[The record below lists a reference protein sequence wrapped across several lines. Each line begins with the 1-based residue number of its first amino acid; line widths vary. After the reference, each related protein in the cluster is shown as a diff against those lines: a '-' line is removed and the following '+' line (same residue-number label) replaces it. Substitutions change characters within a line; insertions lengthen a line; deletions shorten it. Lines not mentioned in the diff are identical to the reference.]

1 MENLS
6 RKININPE
14 FDDSIFITPEEIKS
28 EVESLAPKQRT
39 TTAKELLSRKVQ
51 VLPTLIPP
59 IFPRVG
65 IGCLA
70 GSSDTGKSAFLRQ
83 LSLQIVNHES
93 DFLGWKITPE
103 HFRTL
108 YISSED
114 DAEAMSFLLNLQ
126 DKAKK
131 FNPDYVDNLH
141 FIFELENVFE
151 NIELQL
157 QENKFDLIVIDCLTD
172 LYGSKGSLNE
182 STHVRSFL
190 NPFKALADKYQCLII
205 FLHHLGKRSDDY
217 EPNKRNLLGSQAIE
231 AKMRFVLEL
240 RADPYDPTKRHLCCL
255 KGNYLAR
262 EYKGESF
269 ELIFDDNMIFT
280 ATGHRT
286 PFEDL
291 QKLRSE
297 RSGVPMEQRVEQV
310 KVLSSQGKSQRDI
323 AKELQIGLAT
333 VNRYL
338 NGSSERSVPPN
349 P

>member
-1 MENLS
+1 MTNVS
-6 RKININPE
+6 IKPD
-14 FDDSIFITPEEIKS
+14 FDFTSITSDEIKT
-28 EVESLAPKQRT
+28 ELQVLTPKSKT
-39 TTAKELLSRKVQ
+39 TTARELLARKVQ

-83 LSLQIVNHES
+83 LSLQIVNH
-93 DFLGWKITPE
+93 DATFLGWKITPE

-114 DAEAMSFLLNLQ
+114 DEEAMSFLLNLQ

-131 FNPDYVDNLH
+131 FNPHYVDNLH
-141 FIFELENVFE
+141 FIFELDGVFE
-151 NIELQL
+151 RIESLL
-157 QENKFDLIVIDCLTD
+157 DENKFDLIVIDCLTD

-190 NPFKALADKYQCLII
+190 NPFKALADKHQCLII
-205 FLHHLGKRSDDY
+205 FLHHLGKRSEEY

-240 RADPYDPTKRHLCCL
+240 RADPHDPTKRHLCCL

-269 ELIFDDNMIFT
+269 ELIFDDNMIFH
-280 ATGHRT
+280 ATGNRT

-291 QKLRSE
+291 QKIRVE
-297 RSGVPMEQRVEQV
+297 RSSVQREQLVEQV
-310 KVLSSQGKSQRDI
+310 KELNVQGKSQRDI
-323 AKELQIGLAT
+323 AKQLNLSLGS
-333 VNRYL
+333 VNNYL
-338 NGSSERSVPPN
+338 RNGSSVHVQQN
-349 P
+349 PRE

>member
-1 MENLS
+1 MT
-6 RKININPE
+6 NISIKPD
-14 FDDSIFITPEEIKS
+14 FDFTSITPDEIKA
-28 EVESLAPKQRT
+28 ELQVLPPKSKT
-39 TTAKELLSRKVQ
+39 TTAKELLARKIQ

-59 IFPRVG
+59 IFPKVG

-83 LSLQIVNHES
+83 LSLQIVNHEN

-103 HFRTL
+103 HFKTL

-114 DAEAMSFLLNLQ
+114 DEEAMAFLLNLQ
-126 DKAKK
+126 DKAKR
-131 FNPDYVDNLH
+131 FNPDYIDNLH
-141 FIFELENVFE
+141 FIFELENVFQ
-151 NIELQL
+151 NIEQLL

-172 LYGSKGSLNE
+172 LWGSKGSLNE
-182 STHVRSFL
+182 SVHVRSFL
-190 NPFKALADKYQCLII
+190 NPFKALADKHKCLII
-205 FLHHLGKRSDDY
+205 FLHHVGKRSEEF
-217 EPNKRNLLGSQAIE
+217 EPNKKSLLGSQGIE

-269 ELIFDDNMIFT
+269 ELIFDDNMIFK
-280 ATGHRT
+280 ATGNRT

-291 QKLRSE
+291 QKIRSE
-297 RSGVPMEQRVEQV
+297 RSTVPKEQLVEQA
-310 KVLSSQGKSQRDI
+310 KTLSVQGKSQRDI
-323 AKELQIGLAT
+323 AEQLQIGLAT

-338 NGSSERSVPPN
+338 NSSSMRSVPPN